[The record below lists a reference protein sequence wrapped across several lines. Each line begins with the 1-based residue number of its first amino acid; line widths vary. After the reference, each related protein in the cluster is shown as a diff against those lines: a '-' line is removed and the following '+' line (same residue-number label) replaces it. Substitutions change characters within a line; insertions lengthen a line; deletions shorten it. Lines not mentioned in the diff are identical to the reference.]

1 MTVRGVIT
9 RWDSK
14 MVSACRNRISWVS
27 SASAIAWMI
36 AGSLSTT
43 ATTRIPRSWSRRMQV
58 ALESATRRSQPQ
70 GFMHSRSELNVTR

>member
-1 MTVRGVIT
+1 
-9 RWDSK
+9 
-14 MVSACRNRISWVS
+14 
-27 SASAIAWMI
+27 MI

-70 GFMHSRSELNVTR
+70 GSVLLPGLIGSYSRTYVLASWP